1 MRIRRLRRTALVVL
15 AAACLGLTP
24 PAWAAPESARRGER
38 PEPPSR
44 GLFSFVQQT
53 WSLLPTLWDLLD
65 PTTGC
70 PSGGQEDVRSPHT
83 EGSGI
88 DPDGGRHP

>member
-1 MRIRRLRRTALVVL
+1 MTIRRLRRTALVVL

-24 PAWAAPESARRGER
+24 AAWAAPESRRGER
-38 PEPPSR
+38 PELPFA
-44 GLFSFVQQT
+44 GLFHFVQQT

-65 PTTGC
+65 PTAGA
-70 PSGGQEDVRSPHT
+70 PSGGDDPSSET

-88 DPDGGRHP
+88 DPDGGRRR